1 MSTVIKSENGK
12 FECKFCLY
20 ETTVKKDYYKHLETN
35 KHKQKIII
43 NKNENINESIV
54 SPPSPVYKKCECGK
68 SYKHRQAL
76 YVHRKKCTFKI
87 QNQNIN
93 INDEKEDLFNDVNV
107 KKMIFE
113 MVEQNKLLY
122 CILSEKCNLLE
133 QEGKKLNEKNEK
145 LNEKNEKLIDENKKL
160 SKRNLE
166 LNNIL
171 IKILVDNLEMV
182 EDESEKMNYIN
193 TIHQIIESMKQE

>member
-1 MSTVIKSENGK
+1 MSENNSNK
-12 FECKFCLY
+12 KRKVFECEPCHFRTCN
-20 ETTVKKDYYKHLETN
+20 KKDFSKHLITN
-35 KHKQKIII
+35 KHKKINIIPQTEII
-43 NKNENINESIV
+43 NEPIV

-68 SYKHRQAL
+68 SYKHRQNL
-76 YVHRKKCTFKI
+76 YTHRKICNFKKSD
-87 QNQNIN
+87 NH
-93 INDEKEDLFNDVNV
+93 INDDKENLFNDGNV

-193 TIHQIIESMKQE
+193 TIHQIIESMKQ